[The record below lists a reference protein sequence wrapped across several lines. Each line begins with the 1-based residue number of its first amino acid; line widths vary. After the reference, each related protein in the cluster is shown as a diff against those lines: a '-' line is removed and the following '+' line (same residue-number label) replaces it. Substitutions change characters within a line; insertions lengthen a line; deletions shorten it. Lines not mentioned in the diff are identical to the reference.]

1 MEVPLEQYLTPCYS
15 CRTPFDAMDASWCSC
30 VTKQR
35 SLICPFCLNCFC
47 GAPHPFVRSFWAE
60 APQELWTRWE
70 DERAMR
76 LSRHESPELRPLV
89 LVVDDDP
96 DVRAI
101 ATGTVSAL
109 GYGVVSADCAET
121 ALELTQLHR
130 PDLVLSDAL
139 MPRVDGRELCQ
150 RIKKDPELS
159 STPVVIMSAIYKS
172 GRYQAEARKTFGA
185 DAMIAKP
192 LRVAQLSQVLQAILP
207 PPGEAP

>member
-1 MEVPLEQYLTPCYS
+1 MS
-15 CRTPFDAMDASWCSC
+15 FDALEAAWCGC

-35 SLICPFCLNCFC
+35 SLICPHCRNCFC
-47 GAPHPFVRSFWAE
+47 SAPHPFVRSFWAE
-60 APQELWTRWE
+60 APQELWSRWE
-70 DERAMR
+70 SERMTV
-76 LSRHESPELRPLV
+76 LSRRESPELRPLV

-109 GYGVVSADCAET
+109 GYGVVAADCAET
-121 ALELTQLHR
+121 ALELTQIHR

-159 STPVVIMSAIYKS
+159 STRVVIMTAIYKS

-192 LRVAQLSQVLQAILP
+192 LLVNQLRQVLQAILP
-207 PPGEAP
+207 PPGEVQ

>member
-1 MEVPLEQYLTPCYS
+1 MDRYLSACYS
-15 CRTPFDAMDASWCSC
+15 CRMSFDALEAAWCSC

-35 SLICPFCLNCFC
+35 SLVCPYCLNCFC
-47 GAPHPFVRSFWAE
+47 SAPHPFVRSFWAN
-60 APQELWTRWE
+60 APQQLWSRWE
-70 DERAMR
+70 QERTTG
-76 LSRHESPELRPLV
+76 LSRRESPEVRPLV

-109 GYGVVSADCAET
+109 GYGVVVADCAET
-121 ALELTQLHR
+121 ALELTQRHR

-150 RIKKDPELS
+150 QIKKDPELS
-159 STPVVIMSAIYKS
+159 STPVVIMTAIYKS

-185 DAMIAKP
+185 DAMITKP
-192 LRVAQLSQVLQAILP
+192 LRVTQLSQVLQAILP

>member
-1 MEVPLEQYLTPCYS
+1 MKQYLSTCYS
-15 CRTPFDAMDASWCSC
+15 CRMSFDAMEAAWCSC

-35 SLICPFCLNCFC
+35 TLVCPFCLHCFC
-47 GAPHPFVRSFWAE
+47 DAPHPFVRTFWAN

-70 DERAMR
+70 YERMVGIAPR
-76 LSRHESPELRPLV
+76 ESPELRPLV

-109 GYGVVSADCAET
+109 GYGVVAADCAET
-121 ALELTQLHR
+121 ALELTQRHR

-139 MPRVDGRELCQ
+139 MPRVDGRELCH

-159 STPVVIMSAIYKS
+159 STPVVIMTAIYKS
-172 GRYQAEARKTFGA
+172 GRYQTEAKKTFGA
-185 DAMIAKP
+185 DAMITKP
-192 LRVAQLSQVLQAILP
+192 LRVTQLSQVLQAILP
-207 PPGEAP
+207 PPGEAQ